1 MSIFLRIA
9 AFAACAVGAGAVCA
23 QSLGELANAATANT
37 DGAAANAG
45 SAQSAQQTQPVA
57 AQPLGQTAG
66 GRSGEAP
73 NAGVSPTTTQPT
85 AQAAQPLAAGAKN
98 SVSESELETLFLKA
112 SRGDAQAQLALGVIY
127 SRGLANLPQ
136 NGEAAQ
142 QWLEKAAAQNNTA
155 AMNFLSMLYSDGKLV
170 GRNVEKAVYWREK
183 AAELGTPTEQYALA
197 NSFIYGY
204 MLPANKQKAFYW
216 LEKAGEG
223 GHIGA
228 IDQLVSIY
236 KNSGDAQKLSY
247 WRTKKSQAQL
257 KLAQAG
263 DVDAMYE
270 VYRKFLSGK
279 GGFVKSIP
287 RAVFWLRN
295 AADRG
300 HKRSIELLASMY
312 IEGRFVGK
320 DFSKGVSMFE
330 TLAKTDPVFAVRLSN
345 IYSED
350 GEHKDIQKASMW
362 LDRAA
367 KNLDGINKIH
377 LVWKVWAGAGVLRD
391 TAKASKY
398 CDDIIANEKSA
409 GLKALAEKM
418 KKSIADGVPAPAN
431 FGDLYK

>member
-1 MSIFLRIA
+1 MSIFLRVA
-9 AFAACAVGAGAVCA
+9 TFAACAVGAGAVCA
-23 QSLGELANAATANT
+23 QSLGEIAG
-37 DGAAANAG
+37 GAAANATG
-45 SAQSAQQTQPVA
+45 SAQSAQQAQQQSA
-57 AQPLGQTAG
+57 AGQPLGQAAG
-66 GRSGEAP
+66 AQSGEAKKTD
-73 NAGVSPTTTQPT
+73 AS
-85 AQAAQPLAAGAKN
+85 AAAAHTHARVGQQLAAGAKN
-98 SVSESELETLFLKA
+98 SVSESELESLFLKA
-112 SRGDAQAQLALGVIY
+112 SKGDAQAQLALGVIY
-127 SRGLANLPQ
+127 SRGLPNVPQ
-136 NGEAAQ
+136 NGAAAQ

-170 GRNVEKAVYWREK
+170 ERNVQKAVYWREK

-204 MLPANKQKAFYW
+204 MLPADKQKAFYW
-216 LEKAGEG
+216 LEKAGAG

-228 IDQLVSIY
+228 IDQLISIY
-236 KNSGDAQKLSY
+236 KNAGDAQKLSY
-247 WRTKKSQAQL
+247 WRAQKSQAQL

-263 DVDAMYE
+263 DADAMYE

-279 GGFVKSIP
+279 GGFSKSIP

-300 HKRSIELLASMY
+300 HRRSMELLASMY

-320 DFSKGVSMFE
+320 DFSRGVSMLE

-345 IYSED
+345 VYSED
-350 GEHKDIQKASMW
+350 GEHKDVQKASMW

-367 KNLDGINKIH
+367 EKLDGINKIH
-377 LVWKVWAGAGVLRD
+377 LVWKVWAGSGVLRD

-398 CDDIIANEKSA
+398 CDDIIAAEKSA
-409 GLKALAEKM
+409 GLKALAEKI

>member
-1 MSIFLRIA
+1 MSIFLRVA
-9 AFAACAVGAGAVCA
+9 AFTACAVGAGAVCA
-23 QSLGELANAATANT
+23 QSLGEIA
-37 DGAAANAG
+37 AG
-45 SAQSAQQTQPVA
+45 SAQPVQQPQPVA
-57 AQPLGQTAG
+57 GRPAG
-66 GRSGEAP
+66 GQSGEASKT
-73 NAGVSPTTTQPT
+73 GVPASVMQPP
-85 AQAAQPLAAGAKN
+85 ALGAKS
-98 SVSESELETLFLKA
+98 SVSESELESLFLKA
-112 SRGDAQAQLALGVIY
+112 SKGDAQAQLALGVIY
-127 SRGLANLPQ
+127 SRGLANVPQ
-136 NGEAAQ
+136 NGAAAQ
-142 QWLEKAAAQNNTA
+142 QWLEKSALQNNTA

-170 GRNVEKAVYWREK
+170 GRDVEKAVYWREK

-204 MLPANKQKAFYW
+204 MLPANRQKAFYW

-236 KNSGDAQKLSY
+236 KNASDAQKLSY

-263 DVDAMYE
+263 DADAMYE

-279 GGFVKSIP
+279 GGFAKSIP

-300 HKRSIELLASMY
+300 HRRSMELLASMY

-320 DFSKGVSMFE
+320 DFSKGVSMLE

-345 IYSED
+345 VYSED
-350 GEHKDIQKASMW
+350 GEHKDVRKASMW

-377 LVWKVWAGAGVLRD
+377 LVWKIWAGAGVLRD

-398 CDDIIANEKSA
+398 CDDIIATEKSA

-418 KKSIADGVPAPAN
+418 KKSIADGIPAPAN